1 MKWLAIILLIFSF
14 SIITKAQDQEISAD
28 SVIITEQIDTLNIK
42 GTAIIVPDTLAD
54 KRTPGQAAL
63 LSAIMPGAGQIYNG
77 KFWKLPLIYSGA
89 LTMGFYIN
97 FNHDRYIAFRTLL
110 LSETD
115 SDPRTINDTP
125 LNDSQLR
132 RRTDNWRRNRDLLIG
147 LTIFLYALNIIDAH
161 VDAHLKDFDVS
172 ENLALQINPSVQQTL
187 VLNQQVN
194 TFGLSLTLK
203 FLP

>member
-42 GTAIIVPDTLAD
+42 GTVIIVPDTLAD

-77 KFWKLPLIYSGA
+77 KFWKLPLIYSGV

-115 SDPRTINDTP
+115 NDPRTINDTP

-147 LTIFLYALNIIDAH
+147 LTIFLYVLNIVDAH
-161 VDAHLKDFDVS
+161 VDAHLRDFDVS
-172 ENLALQINPSVQQTL
+172 ENLSLQINPSVQQTL

>member
-1 MKWLAIILLIFSF
+1 MRWLAIILFIFSF

-28 SVIITEQIDTLNIK
+28 SAVIIDQIDTLNLR
-42 GTAIIVPDTLAD
+42 GTVIIVPDTIVD
-54 KRTPGQAAL
+54 SRTPAQAAL

-89 LTMGFYIN
+89 LTLGYYIG

-115 SDPRTINDTP
+115 DDPRTINDTP
-125 LNDSQLR
+125 LNDDQLR

-147 LTIFLYALNIIDAH
+147 LTIFLYALNIVDAH
-161 VDAHLKDFDVS
+161 VDAHLRDFDVS
-172 ENLALQINPSVQQTL
+172 ENLSLQINPSVQQTL
-187 VLNQQVN
+187 AQNQSVN